1 MVVFALLV
9 YLGTRWVP
17 APSPPRPQVPGPVEV
32 PGVVVPLTFVEPT
45 PLDLNRASEEEL
57 IALPGI
63 GPVLA
68 RRILDYREE
77 HGPFGSLE
85 ELLAI
90 PGIGEELLESLRPL
104 VTLQPP

>member
-1 MVVFALLV
+1 
-9 YLGTRWVP
+9 
-17 APSPPRPQVPGPVEV
+17 VEV